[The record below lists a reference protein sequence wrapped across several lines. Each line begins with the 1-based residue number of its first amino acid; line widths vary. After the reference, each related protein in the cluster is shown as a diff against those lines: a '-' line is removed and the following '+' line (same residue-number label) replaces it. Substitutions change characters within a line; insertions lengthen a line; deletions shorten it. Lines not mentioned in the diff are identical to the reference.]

1 MTSPTRRSANG
12 RWSPSIGSRRE
23 NAAGGSTPM
32 RLRIGAKSVGLFCLV
47 GLLPIAIL
55 SVASFM
61 SARDAME
68 RVVADNLA
76 LSARETVD
84 NLERFFDATA
94 TDLSTWSQLRVM
106 QDVLIDDQEG
116 AIATDLH
123 QLVLRYPHFARLA
136 VLNAEG
142 RVVAST
148 QDGDVGRNAS
158 ATPVFA
164 RTRRGESFQGAVDE
178 SAEDG
183 RVALTF

>member
-23 NAAGGSTPM
+23 NAATGSTPM

-61 SARDAME
+61 SARDAMQQ
-68 RVVADNLA
+68 VVADNLA

-94 TDLSTWSQLRVM
+94 TDLATWSQLRVM
-106 QDVLIDDQEG
+106 QDALIDDQEG
-116 AIATDLH
+116 EIAADLE
-123 QLVLRYPHFARLA
+123 QLISRYPQFAQLA
-136 VLNAEG
+136 VLNAGG

-148 QDGDVGRNAS
+148 RDGDVGRDWS
-158 ATPVFA
+158 AGDLFA
-164 RTRRGESFQGAVDE
+164 HPRRGDGFQGT
-178 SAEDG
+178 
-183 RVALTF
+183 VAATA